1 MWATSGLPPCRVH
14 PHCIISTLGWDLIY
28 PSISPLDSEP
38 MGVWNVSHSPL
49 SLNMQCSAGTCHAY
63 RVQWRNHWGLNP
75 SHTTPSIPL
84 PRLVSKATGKRILI
98 WRKKTQK
105 TRNDSLSQVNP
116 RLFINQAQDYF
127 LVFIYHIS
135 YSNSH
140 FNDLRCPLLTLG
152 GEGKKSSGKEIFL
165 EMARNSSPFFIRS
178 HPELKWKV
186 TFSMLG
192 RVRCV
197 APPGNGQASL

>member
-1 MWATSGLPPCRVH
+1 M
-14 PHCIISTLGWDLIY
+14 
-28 PSISPLDSEP
+28 
-38 MGVWNVSHSPL
+38 
-49 SLNMQCSAGTCHAY
+49 
-63 RVQWRNHWGLNP
+63 
-75 SHTTPSIPL
+75 
-84 PRLVSKATGKRILI
+84 
-98 WRKKTQK
+98 
-105 TRNDSLSQVNP
+105 
-116 RLFINQAQDYF
+116 
-127 LVFIYHIS
+127 FIYHNS

-192 RVRCV
+192 RVCGV
-197 APPGNGQASL
+197 APPGMARPVCNFNPCWKSWAANEVGCPGPPLKWKWGGPRALSHSSHWAARWLWGQGYPGRLPPSPWASWEGERGAPTGFSVRLPCPRLVNTFLSTIAAEFPHFWIH

>member
-1 MWATSGLPPCRVH
+1 M
-14 PHCIISTLGWDLIY
+14 
-28 PSISPLDSEP
+28 
-38 MGVWNVSHSPL
+38 
-49 SLNMQCSAGTCHAY
+49 
-63 RVQWRNHWGLNP
+63 
-75 SHTTPSIPL
+75 
-84 PRLVSKATGKRILI
+84 
-98 WRKKTQK
+98 
-105 TRNDSLSQVNP
+105 LSQVDP

-135 YSNSH
+135 YSNSQ

-186 TFSMLG
+186 TFSVLG
-192 RVRCV
+192 RVLCV
-197 APPGNGQASL
+197 APPGMARPVCNFNPCWKSWASNEVGCPGPPLKWKRGGPRALSHSSHWAAQWLWGGRGPPGCCHPLLGHPGKERGGRPLGSLSDCPARG

>member
-1 MWATSGLPPCRVH
+1 M
-14 PHCIISTLGWDLIY
+14 
-28 PSISPLDSEP
+28 
-38 MGVWNVSHSPL
+38 
-49 SLNMQCSAGTCHAY
+49 
-63 RVQWRNHWGLNP
+63 
-75 SHTTPSIPL
+75 
-84 PRLVSKATGKRILI
+84 
-98 WRKKTQK
+98 
-105 TRNDSLSQVNP
+105 
-116 RLFINQAQDYF
+116 
-127 LVFIYHIS
+127 FIYHIS

-165 EMARNSSPFFIRS
+165 EMARNASPFFIRS

-197 APPGNGQASL
+197 APPGMARPVCNFNPCWKSWASNEVGCPGPPLKWKRGGPRALSHSSHWAAQWLWGQGPPGMLPPSPWVSWEVEKGAPTGFSVRLPCPGLVNTFLSTIAAEFPHFWINE